1 MEQELSSDLAA
12 CVSSPEA
19 QAGWDVTHGL
29 EWIDRQ
35 IDAKARRR
43 EACESRQAHLADLRR
58 LVAQRDENMAT
69 LQAPQIS
76 ARSTSRLSILEDE
89 HEELKKQVEA
99 ERLELLKV
107 RANLQVE
114 CEERVQEAGCWLLK
128 ELAEHMATAKD
139 RATFSAAI
147 QAALKALEKHPG
159 NAAVQKA
166 ARGALQSLSAFDK
179 EGWVK
184 MACLGRCGRLG
195 RTATMRTLEAIQE

>member
-1 MEQELSSDLAA
+1 MGRLLDNVAA
-12 CVSSPEA
+12 YGAARVALKALEA
-19 QAGWDVTHGL
+19 HRA
-29 EWIDRQ
+29 
-35 IDAKARRR
+35 
-43 EACESRQAHLADLRR
+43 
-58 LVAQRDENMAT
+58 
-69 LQAPQIS
+69 
-76 ARSTSRLSILEDE
+76 E
-89 HEELKKQVEA
+89 H
-99 ERLELLKV
+99 
-107 RANLQVE
+107 
-114 CEERVQEAGCWLLK
+114 RVQEAGCWLLK